1 MEWRVDEGEDRFDPI
16 PSTTVLSHPL
26 EEKRSRKKKGEEKE
40 MEKKEEIEEE
50 EIFHPLGDFYSVLDD
65 EDSPRKKNGESD
77 TGPLKNTLKSEAI
90 IPTHEIILP
99 NFEGWNK
106 MRSRMMRTKKEESGK
121 SGRNMMGGKARL
133 RLDLLE
139 DVSGLKKM
147 NVSNEE
153 EYMNEMGQMRET
165 LMYAWNNNKRIESLK
180 LIVEMVSSLSSL
192 GSSPSFYP
200 VQFSLISQVIDT
212 FGGLVYERLLNM
224 SNQDRISR
232 GEGKLPSSFTSNQV
246 PDSVKVVAKN
256 WFIKSSAIPDPFAR
270 LYVTIALT
278 KCQRFLDSSSLNG
291 QWMNLCSLC
300 STINI
305 PIVAAFTRAYLSKE
319 AMYSDPSDRSV
330 HWKLVNDWMQNLK
343 PVQEWIVSPALEWL
357 LSCVSY
363 QCSSREDLAPLW
375 EYSTHPN
382 KRRLFLLPFLR
393 ALPPSYLAT
402 QIMEATK
409 IVCNPSFSPTG
420 SELKALIKPLIT
432 QSTSEQNRALVLRSV
447 WRSTMKL
454 ESTLEFVEAA
464 SVLPSLV
471 ATHFTIDE
479 MSTLCKSIYN
489 RLSADPSAFQS
500 FISNSLSN
508 FAQSA
513 PSVIPSL
520 ITMDIFHSLLSLLI
534 DPFESSRCASSILSS
549 FVSHHPIGS
558 VRDRVQSNQLL
569 YLCTL
574 LKQSSRMDEGDSSHD
589 LLITC
594 TVDRVSL
601 SHGES
606 VLEWL
611 LSIRSRMSMRERVLV
626 HLINHASALVI
637 RLSTNQGREKGN
649 LKLTRS
655 TLAFIHITI
664 PSIIDPINRLICIER
679 GLQAALSV
687 AALPQAEAMARLS
700 LETLVDVPSVP
711 SVLPSLLPILIVIP
725 DSTDKQPLAFINALI
740 NMIDRREWKGK
751 ENELIDSL
759 SLVLDGL
766 SALSM
771 KNLPVRMTNSWSN
784 DELYGGSDE
793 LKESI
798 LELSGGIIDRLSVL
812 CKCRPQD
819 SHSFIAHLVVRC
831 QPNEWSVKVVSS
843 LLKSLGLT
851 LPVKPELNGIVR
863 LIRSRSEWRKHLQV

>member
-1 MEWRVDEGEDRFDPI
+1 MEWRVDEGDYRFDVI

-26 EEKRSRKKKGEEKE
+26 VEKKSRKKKEDEEN
-40 MEKKEEIEEE
+40 EKKEEIEEE
-50 EIFHPLGDFYSVLDD
+50 EIFHPLGDSHSIFHD
-65 EDSPRKKNGESD
+65 EESPKKRKGEPD

-90 IPTHEIILP
+90 TPTHEIVLP

-106 MRSRMMRTKKEESGK
+106 MRSRMMSEKT
-121 SGRNMMGGKARL
+121 GRNMMGGKARL

-153 EYMNEMGQMRET
+153 EYVNEMGLMRET
-165 LMYAWNNNKRIESLK
+165 LLYAWKNNKRIESLK

-200 VQFSLISQVIDT
+200 VQFALVSQVLDT

-224 SNQDRISR
+224 ANQDRVSR
-232 GEGKLPSSFTSNQV
+232 REGNLPSSFTSNQISE
-246 PDSVKVVAKN
+246 SVKVVAKN
-256 WFIKSSAIPDPFAR
+256 WFIKSSDIPDAFSR
-270 LYVTIALT
+270 LYVTISIT
-278 KCQRFLDSSSLNG
+278 KCQRFFDSSSLNG
-291 QWMNLCSLC
+291 QWMNLCTLC
-300 STINI
+300 CSITN

-343 PVQEWIVSPALEWL
+343 PVQERVVSPALEWL

-375 EYSTHPN
+375 EYSTHSN

-402 QIMEATK
+402 HIIEATK
-409 IVCNPSFSPTG
+409 IVCNPSCSPSG
-420 SELKALIKPLIT
+420 SELKALITPLIT
-432 QSTSEQNRALVLRSV
+432 QSSSQQNRALVLRSV

-454 ESTLEFVEAA
+454 ESTIEFVEAA

-479 MSTLCKSIYN
+479 MSSLCKSIYG
-489 RLSADPSAFQS
+489 RLSGDPSPFQS
-500 FISNSLSN
+500 FISNSLLT

-513 PSVIPSL
+513 PSLISSL
-520 ITMDIFHSLLSLLI
+520 ITLDVFHSLLSLLI
-534 DPFESSRCASSILSS
+534 DPFESSRCSASILSS
-549 FVSHHPIGS
+549 FVSHHGIGS

-569 YLCTL
+569 YLCSL
-574 LKQSSRMDEGDSSHD
+574 LKQSSRMDEDDSSHN
-589 LLITC
+589 LLIIS

-601 SHGES
+601 SDGES

-611 LSIRSRMSMRERVLV
+611 LSIRAKMSMREQVIV
-626 HLINHASALVI
+626 HVVNHASALVSRI
-637 RLSTNQGREKGN
+637 SSNQGREKGS

-664 PSIIDPINRLICIER
+664 PSIIDPTNRLICIER

-687 AALPQAEAMARLS
+687 AALPQAEALARLA
-700 LETLVDVPSVP
+700 LETLAEVPSIP
-711 SVLPSLLPILIVIP
+711 SVLPSLLTILILIP
-725 DSTDKQPLAFINALI
+725 DSTDRQPLAFINALLNI
-740 NMIDRREWKGK
+740 IDRQEWKGR
-751 ENELIDSL
+751 EGELMESL
-759 SLVLDGL
+759 TLVLDGL
-766 SALSM
+766 SALTL
-771 KNLPVRMTNSWSN
+771 KTLPARMANSWSN
-784 DELYGGSDE
+784 DELYGGSEE
-793 LKESI
+793 LRESI
-798 LELSGGIIDRLSVL
+798 RELSGGIIDRLSSL
-812 CKCRPQD
+812 STSRPQD
-819 SHSFIAHLVVRC
+819 SHSFIFHLVVRC
-831 QPNEWSVKVVSS
+831 EPTEWSIKVVSS
-843 LLKSLGLT
+843 LLKSLGFT
-851 LPVKPELNGIVR
+851 IPVKPQLNALVR
-863 LIRSRSEWRKHLQV
+863 VIRSREEWRRHIQV